1 MADESQQFDD
11 DEIAKALASF
21 EQELSDID
29 FDTDALDRAAADR
42 QQEQHADDSA
52 GSKQSGTTNADTSA
66 DVDSHNNPHND
77 FSEQNSDSSSF
88 ANLEQGL
95 ASDFFEDE
103 LQGVLGNVA
112 KRAMIISQITS
123 GKLMAAL
130 CRMDDVDAICTDDDH
145 GAVMVLHDLKG
156 QAPEDAA
163 TELTHMIDG
172 MQLLLIINRADKIEA
187 HVYERGKS
195 VADVPPPML
204 MANMPDFVEDYM
216 LAIISEQELR
226 SEGTWYESKTLE
238 FEEAYRIVTGI
249 EDLYGA
255 QPNDDLPQDGKPND
269 DQSNK

>member
-42 QQEQHADDSA
+42 QQEQHADD
-52 GSKQSGTTNADTSA
+52 SA

-130 CRMDDVDAICTDDDH
+130 CRMDDVDAVCTDDDH

-172 MQLLLIINRADKIEA
+172 MQLLLITNRADKIEA

-238 FEEAYRIVTGI
+238 FEEAYRLVTGL

-255 QPNDDLPQDGKPND
+255 YANDDLPNDDKPNN
-269 DQSNK
+269 DQSNR